1 MSPRNTGKAA
11 QRNGVSGATDSQAAP
26 RHDTATQSRAKNERV
41 LEPSSCRHDAPDRD
55 CHTTTEPRPMKTL
68 LLRGKRCV
76 RGRKFTQSRRFFA
89 DLIISIS
96 GEGSGID
103 HMIWRCRECRT
114 KTNVLGHHM
123 HVCVESISL
132 EHHNTASKQ
141 RNFLGIRSDAI

>member
-1 MSPRNTGKAA
+1 MMCACRLGTRHRGTIPPRSRGPKMSA
-11 QRNGVSGATDSQAAP
+11 SS
-26 RHDTATQSRAKNERV
+26 SRPPVAMT
-41 LEPSSCRHDAPDRD
+41 PP
-55 CHTTTEPRPMKTL
+55 TEIVGPRPMKTL

-76 RGRKFTQSRRFFA
+76 RGRKFMQSRRFFA
-89 DLIISIS
+89 NLIISVS

-132 EHHNTASKQ
+132 EQHKAASKQ
-141 RNFLGIRSDAI
+141 RNFSGNQIRCLLTLSSQTSN